1 MHGYGAP
8 ISWNNDGGAIQDN
21 PARHDYNADQ
31 VAFLTPPALGCA
43 GCGLACYV

>member
-1 MHGYGAP
+1 VHGYGAP

-31 VAFLTPPALGCA
+31 VVLQRALRLAVRGA
-43 GCGLACYV
+43 G